1 MLITLLEVPNT
12 QELLAYWAAQHQDQ
26 HRLIRNALLGQ
37 VEVPDYILDP
47 IPKDTKVWAEQHQV
61 LHSKICAAT
70 NVSTRDLRSIDFSNK
85 EQLESWIEFHFDEH
99 REIAEALGING

>member
-1 MLITLLEVPNT
+1 
-12 QELLAYWAAQHQDQ
+12 
-26 HRLIRNALLGQ
+26 
-37 VEVPDYILDP
+37 
-47 IPKDTKVWAEQHQV
+47 V

-70 NVSTRDLRSIDFSNK
+70 NISTRDLRSVDFSNK